1 MRKERWGPFEFISKW
16 AGLLG
21 LLAVLVIGDQIRIN
35 RPGHK
40 YRLTVEVMTPDGI
53 KTGSGIL
60 AVVPD
65 RNYNRGGRTTMR
77 GEAVFVDLGQDRGK
91 GKNLVA
97 LLAHRQDAKLDFDD
111 INYVA
116 LRAYG
121 AARGTRV
128 AFSDIHRQTGVVPV
142 QGDLVPALVSFGDP
156 NDPKSARLVAGD
168 HAEAVLGEGFAIRG
182 LTAEVVP
189 NGFWPIDFG
198 GLLGEPVTRGIDA
211 KLPWLAAPGDP
222 AATALK
228 AAGLPAGG
236 EAREAFA
243 RK

>member
-1 MRKERWGPFEFISKW
+1 MSFISKW

-21 LLAVLVIGDQIRIN
+21 LLAVIVVGDQIRIN

-40 YRLTVEVMTPDGI
+40 FRLTVEVTTPDGI
-53 KTGSGIL
+53 KTGSGVL

-65 RNYNRGGRTTMR
+65 RNYNRGGRTTTR
-77 GEAVFVDLGQDRGK
+77 GEAVFVDLGQAGAK

-121 AARGTRV
+121 AARGNRV
-128 AFSDIHRQTGVVPV
+128 SFNDIHRQTGVVPV
-142 QGDLVPALVSFGDP
+142 QGDLVPVLVSFGDP
-156 NDPKSARLVAGD
+156 KDPKTARVVAAD
-168 HAEAVLGEGFAIRG
+168 HAEAVLGEGYAIRG
-182 LTAEVVP
+182 LTVEVVP
-189 NGFWPIDFG
+189 NGFWPVDFG
-198 GLLGEPVTRGIDA
+198 GALGEPVTRGIDA

-222 AATALK
+222 AATALQ

>member
-1 MRKERWGPFEFISKW
+1 MSFISKW

-40 YRLTVEVMTPDGI
+40 YRLTVEVTTPDGI

-65 RNYNRGGRTTMR
+65 RNYNRSGRTIMR
-77 GEAVFVDLGQDRGK
+77 GEAVFVDLGQ
-91 GKNLVA
+91 GKNLAA
-97 LLAHRQDAKLDFDD
+97 LLAHRQDAKLDLDD

-121 AARGTRV
+121 AARGNRV
-128 AFSDIHRQTGVVPV
+128 SFNDIQRQTGAVPV
-142 QGDLVPALVSFGDP
+142 QGDLVPVLVSFGDP
-156 NDPKSARLVAGD
+156 NDPKTARLVAAD
-168 HAEAVLGEGFAIRG
+168 HAEAVLGEGYAIRG

-198 GLLGEPVTRGIDA
+198 GALGEPVTRGIAA
-211 KLPWLAAPGDP
+211 KLPWLAEPSDG

-228 AAGLPAGG
+228 AAGLPTGA

>member
-1 MRKERWGPFEFISKW
+1 MSFISKW

-21 LLAVLVIGDQIRIN
+21 LLAVIVVGDQIRIN

-40 YRLTVEVMTPDGI
+40 FRLTVEVTTPDGI
-53 KTGSGIL
+53 KTGSGVL

-65 RNYNRGGRTTMR
+65 RNYNRGGRTTTR
-77 GEAVFVDLGQDRGK
+77 GEAVFVDLGQAGAK

-121 AARGTRV
+121 AARGNRV
-128 AFSDIHRQTGVVPV
+128 SFNDIHRQTGVVPV
-142 QGDLVPALVSFGDP
+142 QGDLVPVLVSFGDP
-156 NDPKSARLVAGD
+156 KDPKTARLVAAD
-168 HAEAVLGEGFAIRG
+168 HAEAVLGEGYAIRG
-182 LTAEVVP
+182 LTVEVVP
-189 NGFWPIDFG
+189 NGFWPVDFG
-198 GLLGEPVTRGIDA
+198 GALGEPVTRGIDA

-222 AATALK
+222 AATALQ

>member
-1 MRKERWGPFEFISKW
+1 MSFISKW
-16 AGLLG
+16 AGLIG
-21 LLAVLVIGDQIRIN
+21 LLALLVIGDQIRIN

-40 YRLTVEVMTPDGI
+40 FRLTVEVTTPDGI

-77 GEAVFVDLGQDRGK
+77 GEAVFVDLGGK
-91 GKNLVA
+91 GRNLVA
-97 LLAHRQDAKLDFDD
+97 LLAHRQGAKLDFDD

-121 AARGTRV
+121 AARGNRV
-128 AFSDIHRQTGVVPV
+128 SFNDIHRQTGVVPV
-142 QGDLVPALVSFGDP
+142 QGDLVPVLVSFGDP

-168 HAEAVLGEGFAIRG
+168 HAEAVLGEGYAIRG

-198 GLLGEPVTRGIDA
+198 GALGEPVTRGINA

-222 AATALK
+222 AAIALEG
-228 AAGLPAGG
+228 AGLPAGG

>member
-1 MRKERWGPFEFISKW
+1 MSFISKW

-21 LLAVLVIGDQIRIN
+21 LLAVLVVGDQIRIN

-40 YRLTVEVMTPDGI
+40 FRLTVEVTTPDGI
-53 KTGSGIL
+53 KTGSGVL

-65 RNYNRGGRTTMR
+65 RNYNRGGRTTTR
-77 GEAVFVDLGQDRGK
+77 GEAVFVDLGQAGAK

-121 AARGTRV
+121 AARGNRV
-128 AFSDIHRQTGVVPV
+128 SFNDIHRQTGVVPV
-142 QGDLVPALVSFGDP
+142 QGDLVPVLVSLGDP
-156 NDPKSARLVAGD
+156 KDPKTARLVARD
-168 HAEAVLGEGFAIRG
+168 HAEAVLGEGYAIRG
-182 LTAEVVP
+182 ITVEVVP
-189 NGFWPIDFG
+189 NGFWPVDFG
-198 GLLGEPVTRGIDA
+198 GALGEPVTRGIDA
-211 KLPWLAAPGDP
+211 KLPWLAARGDP
-222 AATALK
+222 AATALQ

>member
-1 MRKERWGPFEFISKW
+1 MSFISKW

-21 LLAVLVIGDQIRIN
+21 LLAVIVIGDQIRIN

-40 YRLTVEVMTPDGI
+40 YRLTVEVTTPDGI
-53 KTGSGIL
+53 RTGSGIL
-60 AVVPD
+60 SVVPD
-65 RNYNRGGRTTMR
+65 RGYSRGGRTTMR
-77 GEAVFVDLGQDRGK
+77 GEAVFVDLGRGK
-91 GKNLVA
+91 NVVA
-97 LLAHRQDAKLDFDD
+97 LLAHQQGAKLDLDD

-121 AARGTRV
+121 AARGNRV
-128 AFSDIHRQTGVVPV
+128 SFNDIHRQTGVVPV
-142 QGDLVPALVSFGDP
+142 QGDLVPVFVSFGNP
-156 NDPKSARLVAGD
+156 NDPKTARLVAAD
-168 HAEAVLGEGFAIRG
+168 HVEAVLGEGYAIRG

-198 GLLGEPVTRGIDA
+198 GALGEPVTRGIDA
-211 KLPWLAAPGDP
+211 KLPWLTAPGDP
-222 AATALK
+222 AAIALE

>member
-1 MRKERWGPFEFISKW
+1 MSFISKW

-40 YRLTVEVMTPDGI
+40 YRLTVEVTTPDGI
-53 KTGSGIL
+53 KTGSGVL

-77 GEAVFVDLGQDRGK
+77 GEAVFVDLGG

-97 LLAHRQDAKLDFDD
+97 LLAHQQGGKLDLDD

-121 AARGTRV
+121 AARGNRV
-128 AFSDIHRQTGVVPV
+128 SFNDISRQAGIVPV
-142 QGDLVPALVSFGDP
+142 QGELIPVLVSFGDP
-156 NDPKSARLVAGD
+156 KDPTTARLVAGD
-168 HAEAVLGEGFAIRG
+168 HADMVLGDGYALRG
-182 LTAEVVP
+182 VTAEVVP

-198 GLLGEPVTRGIDA
+198 GVLGEPVTRGIEA
-211 KLPWLAAPGDP
+211 KLPWMGPPSEA

-228 AAGLPAGG
+228 AAGLLVVGTT
-236 EAREAFA
+236 EAREVFA

>member
-1 MRKERWGPFEFISKW
+1 MSFISKW
-16 AGLLG
+16 VGLLG

-40 YRLTVEVMTPDGI
+40 YRLTVEVTRPDGI

-65 RNYNRGGRTTMR
+65 RNHNRGGRTTTR
-77 GEAVFVDLGQDRGK
+77 GEAVFVDLGHHGAK
-91 GKNLVA
+91 GGNLVA
-97 LLAHRQDAKLDFDD
+97 LLVHRQGAKLDFDD

-121 AARGTRV
+121 AARGDRV
-128 AFSDIHRQTGVVPV
+128 SFNDIHRQTGVVPV
-142 QGDLVPALVSFGDP
+142 QGDLVPVLVSFGDA
-156 NDPKSARLVAGD
+156 NDPGTARLVAAD
-168 HAEAVLGEGFAIRG
+168 HAESVLGEGYAVRA
-182 LTAEVVP
+182 LTVEVVP
-189 NGFWPIDFG
+189 NGFWPVDFG
-198 GLLGEPVTRGIDA
+198 GALGQPVTRGIEA
-211 KLPWLAAPGDP
+211 KLPWLAAPGDQ

>member
-1 MRKERWGPFEFISKW
+1 LSFISKW

-21 LLAVLVIGDQIRIN
+21 LLAVLVIGDQIRIH

-40 YRLTVEVMTPDGI
+40 YRLTVEVTTPDGI
-53 KTGSGIL
+53 KSGSGIL

-77 GEAVFVDLGQDRGK
+77 GEAVFVDLGQ

-97 LLAHRQDAKLDFDD
+97 SLAHWQGTRLDFDD

-121 AARGTRV
+121 AARGNRV
-128 AFSDIHRQTGVVPV
+128 SFNDMHRQTGLVPV
-142 QGDLVPALVSFGDP
+142 QADLVPVLLSFGDP
-156 NDPKSARLVAGD
+156 SDPATARLVAAD
-168 HAEAVLGEGFAIRG
+168 HAEAVLGEGYAIRG
-182 LTAEVVP
+182 LSAEVVP

-198 GLLGEPVTRGIDA
+198 GVLGEPVTRGIDA
-211 KLPWLAAPGDP
+211 KLPWLAARGDG

-236 EAREAFA
+236 EARAAFA

>member
-1 MRKERWGPFEFISKW
+1 MSFISKW

-40 YRLTVEVMTPDGI
+40 FRLTVEVMTPDGI

-65 RNYNRGGRTTMR
+65 RNYNRSGRTITR
-77 GEAVFVDLGQDRGK
+77 GEAVFVDLGQGR
-91 GKNLVA
+91 NLVA
-97 LLAHRQDAKLDFDD
+97 LLAHRQGAKLDFDD

-121 AARGTRV
+121 AARGNRV
-128 AFSDIHRQTGVVPV
+128 SFNDIHRQTGVVPV
-142 QGDLVPALVSFGDP
+142 QGDLIPVLVSFGDP
-156 NDPKSARLVAGD
+156 NDPRTARLVAGD
-168 HAEAVLGEGFAIRG
+168 HAEAALGEGYAIRG
-182 LTAEVVP
+182 LNAEIVP

-198 GLLGEPVTRGIDA
+198 GALGDPVTRGINA
-211 KLPWLAAPGDP
+211 KLPWLTAPGDP
-222 AATALK
+222 AATALE

>member
-1 MRKERWGPFEFISKW
+1 MSFISKW

-40 YRLTVEVMTPDGI
+40 FRLTVEVTTPDGI

-65 RNYNRGGRTTMR
+65 RNYNRGGRTTTR
-77 GEAVFVDLGQDRGK
+77 GEAVFVDLGQDGAK
-91 GKNLVA
+91 GRNLVA
-97 LLAHRQDAKLDFDD
+97 LLAHRQGAKLDFDD

-121 AARGTRV
+121 AARGSRV
-128 AFSDIHRQTGVVPV
+128 SFNDIQRQTGVVPLE
-142 QGDLVPALVSFGDP
+142 GDLVPVLVSFGDP
-156 NDPKSARLVAGD
+156 RDPGTARLVAGD
-168 HAEAVLGEGFAIRG
+168 NAAAVLGEGYAIRG
-182 LTAEVVP
+182 LTVEVVP

-198 GLLGEPVTRGIDA
+198 RALGEPVTRGIDA

-236 EAREAFA
+236 EARESFA

>member
-1 MRKERWGPFEFISKW
+1 MSFISKW

-21 LLAVLVIGDQIRIN
+21 LLALIVIGDQIRIN

-40 YRLTVEVMTPDGI
+40 FRLTVEVTTPDGI
-53 KTGSGIL
+53 RAASGIV

-65 RNYNRGGRTTMR
+65 RNYNRSGRTIMR
-77 GEAVFVDLGQDRGK
+77 GEAVYVDLGQNGAK
-91 GKNLVA
+91 GGNLVA

-121 AARGTRV
+121 AARGSRV
-128 AFSDIHRQTGVVPV
+128 SFNDINRQTGAVPV
-142 QGDLVPALVSFGDP
+142 QGDLVPVLVSFGDP
-156 NDPKSARLVAGD
+156 GDPATARLVAAD
-168 HAEAVLGEGFAIRG
+168 HAEAVLGAGYAIRAI
-182 LTAEVVP
+182 TAEVVP
-189 NGFWPIDFG
+189 NGLWPIDFG
-198 GLLGEPVTRGIDA
+198 GALGEPVTRGIAA
-211 KLPWLAAPGDP
+211 KLPWLSGPGDP
-222 AATALK
+222 AATALQ
-228 AAGLPAGG
+228 AAGLPSGG

>member
-1 MRKERWGPFEFISKW
+1 MSFISKW

-21 LLAVLVIGDQIRIN
+21 LLAVLVVGDQIRIN

-40 YRLTVEVMTPDGI
+40 FRLTVEVTTPDGI

-65 RNYNRGGRTTMR
+65 RNYNRGGRTTTR
-77 GEAVFVDLGQDRGK
+77 GEAVFVDLGQNRGK
-91 GKNLVA
+91 GGNLVA
-97 LLAHRQDAKLDFDD
+97 LLAHRQGAKLDFDD

-121 AARGTRV
+121 AARGNRV
-128 AFSDIHRQTGVVPV
+128 SFNDIQRQTGVVPV
-142 QGDLVPALVSFGDP
+142 QADLIPVLVSFGDP
-156 NDPKSARLVAGD
+156 NDPKTARLVAAE
-168 HAEAVLGEGFAIRG
+168 HAEAVLGEGYALRG
-182 LTAEVVP
+182 LTVEIVP

-198 GLLGEPVTRGIDA
+198 GVLGNPVTRGIEA

-222 AATALK
+222 AATALE

>member
-1 MRKERWGPFEFISKW
+1 MSFISKW

-40 YRLTVEVMTPDGI
+40 FRLTVEVTTPDGI

-65 RNYNRGGRTTMR
+65 RNYNRGGRTTTR
-77 GEAVFVDLGQDRGK
+77 GEAVFVDLGQDGAK
-91 GKNLVA
+91 GRNLVA
-97 LLAHRQDAKLDFDD
+97 LLAHRQGAKLDFDD

-121 AARGTRV
+121 AARGSRV
-128 AFSDIHRQTGVVPV
+128 SFNDIQRQTGVVPLE
-142 QGDLVPALVSFGDP
+142 GDLVPVLVSFGDP
-156 NDPKSARLVAGD
+156 RDPGTARLVAGD
-168 HAEAVLGEGFAIRG
+168 NAAAVLGEGYAIRG
-182 LTAEVVP
+182 LTVEVVP

-198 GLLGEPVTRGIDA
+198 GALGEPVTRGIDA

-236 EAREAFA
+236 EARESFA

>member
-1 MRKERWGPFEFISKW
+1 MSFISKW

-40 YRLTVEVMTPDGI
+40 FRLTVEVTAPDGI
-53 KTGSGIL
+53 KTGSGIV

-65 RNYNRGGRTTMR
+65 RNYNRSGRTIMR
-77 GEAVFVDLGQDRGK
+77 GEAVFVDLGQ

-97 LLAHRQDAKLDFDD
+97 LLAHRQDGKLDFDD

-121 AARGTRV
+121 AARGNRV
-128 AFSDIHRQTGVVPV
+128 SFNDIHRQVGPVAV
-142 QGDLVPALVSFGDP
+142 QGDLIPVLVSFGDP
-156 NDPKSARLVAGD
+156 KDPKTTRLVAGD
-168 HAEAVLGEGFAIRG
+168 HAEMVLGAGYAIRG

-198 GLLGEPVTRGIDA
+198 GPLGDPVTRGIEA
-211 KLPWLAAPGDP
+211 RLPWLAAPGDG

>member
-1 MRKERWGPFEFISKW
+1 MSVISKW

-21 LLAVLVIGDQIRIN
+21 LLALLVVGDRIRIN

-40 YRLTVEVMTPDGI
+40 YRLTVEVTTPDGI

-65 RNYNRGGRTTMR
+65 RNYNHGGRTAMR
-77 GEAVFVDLGQDRGK
+77 GEAVFVDLGQDGARGR
-91 GKNLVA
+91 NLVA
-97 LLAHRQDAKLDFDD
+97 LLVHRQDAKLDFDD

-121 AARGTRV
+121 AARGNRIS
-128 AFSDIHRQTGVVPV
+128 FSDIHRQTGVVPV
-142 QGDLVPALVSFGDP
+142 QGDLVPVLVSFGDP
-156 NDPKSARLVAGD
+156 NDPSTARLVAGD
-168 HAEAVLGEGFAIRG
+168 HAETVLGEGYAIRG

-189 NGFWPIDFG
+189 NGFWPVDFG
-198 GLLGEPVTRGIDA
+198 GALGEPVTRGIDA
-211 KLPWLAAPGDP
+211 KLPWLAAPGD
-222 AATALK
+222 AAATTALK